1 MKLID
6 RAFKRKFPRI
16 RRRKRNGIDD
26 RVTKR
31 LRWQDS
37 IGFFYIGM
45 TWRDPDETPAARLR
59 KVCGQSRVID

>member
-1 MKLID
+1 MKPLD
-6 RAFKRKFPRI
+6 RAFKRKFPLRI
-16 RRRKRNGIDD
+16 RRRKRN

-59 KVCGQSRVID
+59 KVYGQSRVID